1 MTKTT
6 YFCLQI
12 VFQKTILLM
21 KKSNIE
27 RLAAENA
34 FELIGKEWML
44 ITAGTPEKF
53 NTMTASWGGIGYL
66 WNRPVAFIF
75 VRPER
80 YTYEFIENQKQVTLA
95 FLGNENRQVHSI
107 CGSKSGRDC
116 DKVGLSGLTPVCTE
130 NGNITF
136 EQARLTIEGR
146 KLFHTDMT
154 PENFVDKT
162 LLERW
167 YGNQPG
173 GSLHRIYVLEIAAVY
188 ER

>member
-1 MTKTT
+1 
-6 YFCLQI
+6 
-12 VFQKTILLM
+12 M

-80 YTYEFIENQKQVTLA
+80 YTYEFIENQEQVTLA

-107 CGSKSGRDC
+107 CGSKSGRE
-116 DKVGLSGLTPVCTE
+116 K
-130 NGNITF
+130 
-136 EQARLTIEGR
+136 R
-146 KLFHTDMT
+146 KHVFRAG
-154 PENFVDKT
+154 EA
-162 LLERW
+162 
-167 YGNQPG
+167 
-173 GSLHRIYVLEIAAVY
+173 LHRRAETIADGHVA
-188 ER
+188 RKRRGQDAA